1 MTGNLAYQPRGRY
14 FEDFEVGEVTVTAGR
29 TIPETDIVS
38 FAALSGDYNQ
48 IHTDAEVAKGTPFG
62 QRVAHGLLVLS
73 AATGQIAQLGLIEGT
88 VLAFRELTWKFSRP
102 VFRWDTVH
110 VIAEVIRL
118 KTLARLGGGS
128 VVLKVRVANQQDEVV
143 ASGEWNA
150 LMASRPALGPDS
162 N

>member
-1 MTGNLAYQPRGRY
+1 MTDNPAYQPRGRY
-14 FEDFEVGEVTVTAGR
+14 FEDFKLGEVVVSSGR
-29 TIPETDIVS
+29 TITEADIVS

-48 IHTDAEVAKGTPFG
+48 IHTDAEFAKGTPFG

-102 VFRWDTVH
+102 VFIGDTVH
-110 VIAEVIRL
+110 VIAEVVNL
-118 KTLARLGGGS
+118 KALPRLGGGS
-128 VVLKVRVANQQDEVV
+128 VVLKVRVANQRDEVV

-150 LMASRPALGPDS
+150 LMASKPAGTHA
-162 N
+162 